1 MKLIVKTILS
11 GILGVSTLLPVA
23 AIADN
28 TGGTCSGSAGN
39 VAPLEAQ
46 FRKDQAFTMTKDLL
60 YKIVVALDN
69 VLSTP
74 ADTAHDPD
82 FFANIKFVTDLQE
95 TQDNMQIFIETIP
108 PAGQITTAQGVI
120 NKWRFLQ
127 SIIGYRKRSIFDSII
142 VSYNDNAATC
152 LRQITFHANG
162 QSFATL
168 KDSVALPSGFHTTR
182 TFVDFDRFEATFV
195 EVTPGVFRM
204 RSVYQYTESS
214 FPLPDGGLVNDGKG
228 RSPLKSVDS
237 TSPVILQLTA
247 P

>member
-95 TQDNMQIFIETIP
+95 TQDNMQIFIECT
-108 PAGQITTAQGVI
+108 GSDCLDTV
-120 NKWRFLQ
+120 LQ
-127 SIIGYRKRSIFDSII
+127 
-142 VSYNDNAATC
+142 
-152 LRQITFHANG
+152 LRLP
-162 QSFATL
+162 FAWH
-168 KDSVALPSGFHTTR
+168 K
-182 TFVDFDRFEATFV
+182 
-195 EVTPGVFRM
+195 
-204 RSVYQYTESS
+204 
-214 FPLPDGGLVNDGKG
+214 PDGL
-228 RSPLKSVDS
+228 RR
-237 TSPVILQLTA
+237 VI
-247 P
+247 